1 MKFVKK
7 LLKVVM
13 CVVASFFI
21 SLIGNES
28 MLETGKFTEQQV
40 AAWLFVFFIMIFW
53 RWVGRFV
60 KSCFKTIL
68 LIFGLSRK

>member
-1 MKFVKK
+1 MRVVKG
-7 LLKVVM
+7 LAKVVG

-53 RWVGRFV
+53 RWVGGFV
-60 KSCFKTIL
+60 KSFFKLIL